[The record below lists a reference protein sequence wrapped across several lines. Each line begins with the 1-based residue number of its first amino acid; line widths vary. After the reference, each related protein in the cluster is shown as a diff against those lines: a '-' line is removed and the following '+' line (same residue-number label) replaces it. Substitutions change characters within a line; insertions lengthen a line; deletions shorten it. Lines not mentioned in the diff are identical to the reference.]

1 MLFTVVNQEIP
12 MTSYKFTQEDYKV
25 VEEHVRKA
33 INEYKDYRQRTLT
46 QKTKDIT
53 QGKLGEIA
61 YFHLMKDLI
70 KCNYFHQKKGHDF
83 LLVDGTKVD
92 VKTITTGDNRVFFKM
107 DSWHDFDRLDCV
119 VINGDTAYILGT
131 ISRADVLKYK
141 RRYYTTETFIY
152 KNNLIRG

>member
-1 MLFTVVNQEIP
+1 MKL
-12 MTSYKFTQEDYKV
+12 YKFTQEDYGIV
-25 VEEHVRKA
+25 NEHVRKA
-33 INEYKDYRQRTLT
+33 INEYKDYRQRTPT
-46 QKTKDIT
+46 QKTKNIT

-61 YFHLMKDLI
+61 YSHLMKDLI

-92 VKTITTGDNRVFFKM
+92 VKTITVRDNRVFFKM

-119 VINGDTAYILGT
+119 VIDGDTAYILGT

-141 RRYYTTETFIY
+141 QVYNTNATFIY
-152 KNNLIRG
+152 KNNLTRG